1 MAYIIDTY
9 DKYDAWDRQH
19 ARKVFEI
26 NGQTYAVKE
35 VILFWGQ
42 PQLPQKLDRET
53 NPETYRLYP
62 TLDDAL
68 NFVKYMKMMNK

>member
-9 DKYDAWDRQH
+9 DKYNMWDRQH

-26 NGQTYAVKE
+26 NGVMYAVKE

-42 PQLPQKLDRET
+42 PQLPQKLDRDT
-53 NPETYRLYP
+53 YPETYRLYP
-62 TLDDAL
+62 TLNDAL
-68 NFVKYMKMMNK
+68 NFVKYMRMMNK

>member
-9 DKYDAWDRQH
+9 DKYDSWDRQH
-19 ARKVFEI
+19 ARKIFEI
-26 NGQTYAVKE
+26 NGQIYAVKE
-35 VILFWGQ
+35 VILFQGQ
-42 PQLPQKLDRET
+42 PQLPQKLDRDT

-68 NFVKYMKMMNK
+68 NFVKYMRMMNK

>member
-9 DKYDAWDRQH
+9 DKYNTWDRQH

-26 NGQTYAVKE
+26 NGVMYAVKE

-53 NPETYRLYP
+53 DPETYRVYP
-62 TLDDAL
+62 TLNDAL

>member
-9 DKYDAWDRQH
+9 DKYDSWDRQH
-19 ARKVFEI
+19 ARKIFEI
-26 NGQTYAVKE
+26 NGVTYAVKE

-42 PQLPQKLDRET
+42 PQLPQKLDRDT

>member
-9 DKYDAWDRQH
+9 DKYDSWDRQH
-19 ARKVFEI
+19 ACKVFEI
-26 NGQTYAVKE
+26 NGIVYAVKE

-42 PQLPQKLDRET
+42 PQLPQKLDRDT

-62 TLDDAL
+62 TLNDAL

>member
-9 DKYDAWDRQH
+9 DKYNAWDRAH
-19 ARKVFEI
+19 SKKVFEI
-26 NGQTYAVKE
+26 NGVVYAVKE

-42 PQLPQKLDRET
+42 PQLEQSIYGDK
-53 NPETYRLYP
+53 NPETYRVYP